1 MISKKQK
8 TQKTKT
14 YKIKKHKMNKKN
26 TNNTL
31 LKSKLTNSKLTNSK
45 LTNSKLTNSKLTK
58 KSKLKHN
65 KHKNIID
72 KYCGYYKT
80 DINGK
85 INKNLYSSCKIN
97 KYCRKYKC
105 QDIDNKMLKAKQ
117 KNIGFN
123 YNKIIFDKIKE
134 SCNQNITD
142 GDKIFKK
149 KSKQCANNAIKQ
161 IFKENNM
168 EEIYNKSK
176 ECDKITCI
184 KEQKIFN
191 QNLFRQ
197 KQIKL
202 KKSQKAKITDN
213 DVKNEVDLDLI
224 ERGDL

>member
-1 MISKKQK
+1 MSNINIDMISKKQK
-8 TQKTKT
+8 TQKSKT
-14 YKIKKHKMNKKN
+14 YKIKKQK

-31 LKSKLTNSKLTNSK
+31 LKSKLTNSKLS
-45 LTNSKLTNSKLTK
+45 NSKLTNSKLTK

-142 GDKIFKK
+142 DDKIFKK

-202 KKSQKAKITDN
+202 KKSKKAKIIDN

>member
-8 TQKTKT
+8 TQKSKT
-14 YKIKKHKMNKKN
+14 YKIKKQK

-31 LKSKLTNSKLTNSK
+31 LKSKLTNSKLS
-45 LTNSKLTNSKLTK
+45 NSKLTNSKLTK

-142 GDKIFKK
+142 DDKIFKK

-202 KKSQKAKITDN
+202 KKSKKAKIIDN